1 VNGSIPVHVGGH
13 TDIAARRAGRLGDGF
28 FPGRG
33 TPQDLARSME
43 LVRATAKEHGRDPG
57 AIELTAGGA
66 VMGGGALDAVKELAD
81 VGVDRVVVPAFLF
94 WQDTADALARFG
106 DEVIAQA
113 P

>member
-1 VNGSIPVHVGGH
+1 MGS
-13 TDIAARRAGRLGDGF
+13 
-28 FPGRG
+28 
-33 TPQDLARSME
+33 
-43 LVRATAKEHGRDPG
+43 
-57 AIELTAGGA
+57 
-66 VMGGGALDAVKELAD
+66 GALDAVKELAD